1 VSSTYKI
8 ITSEPPILLL
18 LFEEGT
24 ETVPEGEGGGE
35 EEDYKDK
42 ELEKQLCLGSP
53 FRRRGSK

>member
-1 VSSTYKI
+1 
-8 ITSEPPILLL
+8 
-18 LFEEGT
+18 
-24 ETVPEGEGGGE
+24 VPEGEGGG